1 MKKTSK
7 KSKARNSNN
16 ANTVLN
22 EVGGAVKYKYLCG
35 WYKIKAPKLTWTFMK
50 VKGLNGKEYNE
61 WISNEGLEIVQY
73 PKGRFYLGVRLHNVG
88 TFKTLARAKI
98 VAELIYKV

>member
-22 EVGGAVKYKYLCG
+22 EVGGAVKLRLKWKYDSM
-35 WYKIKAPKLTWTFMK
+35 T
-50 VKGLNGKEYNE
+50 KEYNAD
-61 WISNEGLEIVQY
+61 ST
-73 PKGRFYLGVRLHNVG
+73 RFAGHFNIEVYEKCDYVLCFLDIRLGFKKLG
-88 TFKTLARAKI
+88 TAKI
-98 VAELIYKV
+98 VAQLINNG